1 MCVFAGRVKNV
12 ASALKAVKA
21 GPHGEDSQAC
31 CSSSSTL
38 FLAAVQLTMLVL
50 CRQDWHVCYQLPRVD
65 ACLASMQPEH
75 PLLWYGNFTSS
86 LKTSVHANPAD
97 VERSTTSKF
106 LAVLYSTTAATCSVC
121 TYAVPLYDS
130 LGESSV
136 EFIIEHSE
144 ASIVFTSTQK
154 FPLLEKTLHK
164 TKKYIKTIVYFGDV
178 TEDSKRTSQAAEKE
192 VTMHDMKS

>member
-1 MCVFAGRVKNV
+1 M
-12 ASALKAVKA
+12 
-21 GPHGEDSQAC
+21 
-31 CSSSSTL
+31 
-38 FLAAVQLTMLVL
+38 VQ
-50 CRQDWHVCYQLPRVD
+50 
-65 ACLASMQPEH
+65 
-75 PLLWYGNFTSS
+75 
-86 LKTSVHANPAD
+86 
-97 VERSTTSKF
+97 
-106 LAVLYSTTAATCSVC
+106 TAAKCSVC

-136 EFIIEHSE
+136 EHIIGHSE

-192 VTMHDMKS
+192 VTVHAMNLRLSSPVCLLQQLHAA

>member
-1 MCVFAGRVKNV
+1 
-12 ASALKAVKA
+12 
-21 GPHGEDSQAC
+21 
-31 CSSSSTL
+31 
-38 FLAAVQLTMLVL
+38 
-50 CRQDWHVCYQLPRVD
+50 
-65 ACLASMQPEH
+65 MQPEH

-86 LKTSVHANPAD
+86 LKASVHASPAD
-97 VERSTTSKF
+97 VESSTTSNISGSVK
-106 LAVLYSTTAATCSVC
+106 LVQTAAKCSVC

-136 EFIIEHSE
+136 EHIIGHSE
-144 ASIVFTSTQK
+144 ASIVFTSTQN

-192 VTMHDMKS
+192 VTVHAMNLRLSSPVCLLQQLHAA

>member
-1 MCVFAGRVKNV
+1 
-12 ASALKAVKA
+12 
-21 GPHGEDSQAC
+21 
-31 CSSSSTL
+31 
-38 FLAAVQLTMLVL
+38 
-50 CRQDWHVCYQLPRVD
+50 
-65 ACLASMQPEH
+65 
-75 PLLWYGNFTSS
+75 
-86 LKTSVHANPAD
+86 
-97 VERSTTSKF
+97 
-106 LAVLYSTTAATCSVC
+106 VC

-192 VTMHDMKS
+192 VNMHAMKS